1 MQRGPVSSLVVP
13 SRFLSDADLEC
24 LDRRALQELAVRQC
38 RVGDDQALSET
49 LHSLPGVVHMHAV
62 SHSSCSHVVD
72 KARKQRTLHGLTVR
86 CRRRRR
92 CERLGSHGDGNS

>member
-24 LDRRALQELAVRQC
+24 LDRRVLQELAVRQC
-38 RVGDDQALSET
+38 RAGDDGALSET
-49 LHSLPGVVHMHAV
+49 LHSLPGVMHVHAV